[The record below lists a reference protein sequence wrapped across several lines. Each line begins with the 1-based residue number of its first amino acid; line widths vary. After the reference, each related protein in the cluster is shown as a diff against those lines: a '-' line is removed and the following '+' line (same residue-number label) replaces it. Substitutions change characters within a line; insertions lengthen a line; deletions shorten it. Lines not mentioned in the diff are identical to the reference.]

1 MQQIIKL
8 LLCSIIFTVVS
19 SVASAQ
25 TTVYGFELK
34 NRMSVE
40 GAEQFDL
47 LWQELHKLGLEFDLK
62 VLSFSRQ
69 VRLFSKDKQSCIFP
83 ASVGGVKQLMP
94 EFIDA
99 NLQGSEGIDLV
110 GLVAMTL
117 DDSSNIHSHADL
129 SGKSIAMWVGL
140 DPKIILAGVDYK
152 SLDQAANDETL
163 LRMLSRKRV
172 EVILGF
178 MPDILLAADKL
189 SIPLPHST
197 DVWLIPKR
205 LTQVVCHDTA
215 QNRQFLLQFDQLM
228 KGIRSSGKLREFM
241 GPLVN
246 LQDGSEEYY

>member
-1 MQQIIKL
+1 MQQKIKL

-25 TTVYGFELK
+25 TIVYGFELK

-40 GAEQFDL
+40 GGEQFDL

-62 VLSFSRQ
+62 VVSFSRQ
-69 VRLFSKDKQSCIFP
+69 VRLFSRDRQSCMFP
-83 ASVGGVKQLMP
+83 SSVPAVKRLIP
-94 EFIDA
+94 EFKEF
-99 NLQGSEGIDLV
+99 NLQGSEGIDLT
-110 GLVAMTL
+110 GLVALTL
-117 DDSSNIHSHADL
+117 DDSSNIHSRADL

-140 DPKIILAGVDYK
+140 DPKIFLVGVDYK
-152 SLDQAANDETL
+152 SLDQAPNDETL

-178 MPDILLAADKL
+178 MPDILLAAEKL
-189 SIPLPHST
+189 SIALPHST
-197 DVWLIPKR
+197 DVWLIKKR
-205 LTQVVCHDTA
+205 LTQVVCHDTVE
-215 QNRQFLLQFDQLM
+215 NRKFLVKFNQLM

-246 LQDGSEEYY
+246 LNDGSEEFY

>member
-1 MQQIIKL
+1 MKTL
-8 LLCSIIFTVVS
+8 L
-19 SVASAQ
+19 
-25 TTVYGFELK
+25 
-34 NRMSVE
+34 
-40 GAEQFDL
+40 
-47 LWQELHKLGLEFDLK
+47 
-62 VLSFSRQ
+62 
-69 VRLFSKDKQSCIFP
+69 
-83 ASVGGVKQLMP
+83 P

-99 NLQGSEGIDLV
+99 NLQGSEEGIDLV
-110 GLVAMTL
+110 GLVALTL

-152 SLDQAANDETL
+152 SLDQAPNDETL

-178 MPDILLAADKL
+178 MPDTLLAAKKL
-189 SIPLPHST
+189 SIALPHST

-205 LTQVVCHDTA
+205 LTQVVCHDTP
-215 QNRQFLLQFDQLM
+215 QNRQFLLQYDQLM
-228 KGIRSSGKLREFM
+228 KGIKSSGKLREFM